1 MEILTVNLGSTS
13 VKCQAYKLP
22 QEEEFLSR
30 EYQIN
35 RSTHVITCA
44 DEKITFDPN
53 ESPYQKVFS
62 HLRHAIGEHPWKAV
76 VHRFV
81 HGGVDPVNPTLIT
94 PEFIQSVQKWK
105 AVLPLHVPFNI
116 EGYEMCAKIFPEVP
130 QYAAFDNGCYN
141 HFDPQVYEYAI
152 PADYQEKY
160 LVRKY
165 GYHGLSHE
173 YAVNCVS
180 ETTKIPLGKLRCVVC
195 HLGGGSSMSA
205 YANGR
210 FVDTT
215 MGLTALTGLP
225 MTTRCGNIDSA
236 LVFHLLRNSKMTVDE
251 IETVL
256 YKQSGMKGMTGTSG
270 DMREIE
276 AGLDTNKRCRIAF
289 DTFSYAVKKTLGAF
303 HAITGGLDA
312 LVWTAGIGENSP
324 ILRNDVCNSLS
335 HLGFKLDPE
344 KNKNGKT
351 KSIMEISAA
360 DSKIKIFTIACKEGL
375 HMARMV
381 YKVAK

>member
-1 MEILTVNLGSTS
+1 MEILAVNLGSTS
-13 VKCQAYKLP
+13 VKCQAYLLP
-22 QEEEFLSR
+22 EEKEFLSR

-35 RSTHVITCA
+35 RMTHVITFGT
-44 DEKITFDPN
+44 EKISFDPH
-53 ESPYQKVFS
+53 ESPYQKVFE
-62 HLRHAIGEHPWKAV
+62 HLRHAIGEHPWKAI

-81 HGGVDPVNPTLIT
+81 HGGVDPVNPTRIT
-94 PEFIQSVQKWK
+94 HEFIQSVQKWK

-116 EGYEMCAKIFPEVP
+116 EGYEMCQKIFPEVP

-141 HFDPQVYEYAI
+141 HFDPHVYEYAI
-152 PADYQEKY
+152 PADYREKY
-160 LVRKY
+160 LVRQY

-180 ETTKIPLGKLRCVVC
+180 EQSGIPLSKFRAVVC

-225 MTTRCGNIDSA
+225 MTTRCGTIDSA
-236 LVFHLLRNSKMTVDE
+236 LVFHLLRNSTMTVDE

-270 DMREIE
+270 DMRDVE
-276 AGLDTNKRCRIAF
+276 AGLETNKRCRIAF
-289 DTFSYAVKKTLGAF
+289 DTFTYHIKKTLGAF
-303 HAITGGLDA
+303 FAVTGGLDA
-312 LVWTAGIGENSP
+312 LIFTAGIGENSP
-324 ILRNDVCNSLS
+324 ILRADVCNALT
-335 HLGFKLDPE
+335 HLGLKLDPA
-344 KNKNGKT
+344 KNKNGKPKHIT
-351 KSIMEISAA
+351 EISTP
-360 DSKIKIFTIACKEGL
+360 DSKIKIYTIACKEGL

-381 YKVAK
+381 YKKTA